1 MYLNADLDGK
11 FSLSELEYQFDVILV
26 EPPLEEY
33 KLTNGVHLK
42 KYMDWDKVRRNK
54 EDKKFV
60 IFFTSIF
67 IDKRNRYRKH
77 SCAKILYFLMVWIGR
92 GS

>member
-42 KYMDWDKVRRNK
+42 KYMDWDKVYL
-54 EDKKFV
+54 V
-60 IFFTSIF
+60 
-67 IDKRNRYRKH
+67 
-77 SCAKILYFLMVWIGR
+77 AKIELKIILFLSPLSR
-92 GS
+92 

>member
-42 KYMDWDKVRRNK
+42 KYMDWDKVYLVA
-54 EDKKFV
+54 E
-60 IFFTSIF
+60 IEL
-67 IDKRNRYRKH
+67 
-77 SCAKILYFLMVWIGR
+77 KIILILSPLSR
-92 GS
+92 